1 MRTLFL
7 HFLFSL
13 LLLSMHK
20 ISHARDTLT
29 STQFLKDGN
38 TIISSGGSF
47 EMGFLSIPAGSINR
61 YVGIWYNQIPVPTVI
76 WIANRETALTNS
88 TSAVLK
94 IVKPGRLLLIDG
106 KNDTYQTFLS
116 SEMVSEPR
124 NMSYAAVLSADAE
137 SNGAPSIE
145 RPPSMS
151 LPQRSASASSEDYEN
166 PLFLHV
172 SENPNKV
179 LVSPSLT
186 ASNYSSWSR
195 SMRIALEVK
204 NKWGIIDGSISVPDV
219 GHPEYGAWRRCNMI
233 VSSWLLKSVSPS
245 IAQSVIYFEKAK
257 DIWED
262 LRKRF
267 SQADPHRIS
276 ELQDEIYN
284 NKQGILSVTDY
295 YTRCKTLWEEMS
307 ALRPLPVCE
316 CTPRCSCELVKKI
329 IKERDDDQVIR
340 FLKGLNDDFTSIKS
354 GVLVLDPMPDVYKVF
369 GMALKLERQI
379 SGTNI
384 GCSGND
390 IMQAN
395 ASQGSLTEQM
405 NEEVV
410 AVVSGSNN
418 ASNFNN
424 KKRFNTNSGNK
435 SAAKCTFCGMNG
447 HTIDKCYKKHGY
459 PPGWIA
465 GYKSKGKQAQV
476 QGQVNQL
483 AVSAN
488 ANQTGDI
495 GISNEQLQKLITL
508 IQTQIGQGSSTAATV
523 SLGIPTP
530 TLVPDFKAVAENP
543 PEGKFTSIAH
553 INSILR
559 CSATWILDTG
569 ATDHIT
575 CSLEFFDEY
584 SAVQGTVVNLPNGE
598 TVKVSHIGNIKLSE
612 NLWLKNVLCI
622 PSFTFNIVSASKL
635 AKHSN
640 CSLLVMANECLIQD
654 VHGMM
659 TGFAKEEN
667 GLYLLTEPPAKK
679 ISSFSMS
686 NKIHCNAISMDVWHQ
701 RLGHFPITKMHM
713 LCGFHQTS
721 WNKNLACDVCHFAK
735 HKRSPFPIST
745 STTAGCFELIHLD
758 IWGPFPVCSLQ
769 GQHYFLTIVDDYSR
783 FTWLHLMRHKSEAR
797 PLIKAFY
804 NYVVTQFSTKIKVI
818 RSDNGAEFNM
828 TEFYAEKGI
837 LHQKSCV
844 NTPQQ
849 NAIAERKHQHVL
861 NVARA
866 LRFQAALPL
875 QFWGHC
881 VLHATYLINR
891 LPSQV
896 INWQT
901 PFEKLYG
908 KPTDY
913 AHLKVFGC
921 LCYASTQSQSR
932 HKMAA
937 RGRKCIF
944 IGYPANVKG
953 YILYDIQNGSVFIS
967 RDVHFY
973 EQEFPFKTNDAKNT
987 SASETH
993 DLFNPSLPVLS
1004 FSDDYN
1010 LGDIATDGH
1019 SILGVPSASPLGHD
1033 SSLPVAQNSAAE
1045 NGLPDETQNESHNI
1059 QPRRSTRQR
1068 HIPVRLQDYHCDPV
1082 IHGRSSPHSLH
1093 HVLSYESLS
1102 PTYRVFTTAI
1112 SSNYE
1117 PKTYNEAIKFQC
1129 WKQAMQAEI
1138 QALQDNHTWTLTD
1151 LPPGKTPIGC
1161 KWVYKIK
1168 HKSDGSIE
1176 RYKARLVAK
1185 GYTQQL
1191 AVAHRVLRYL
1201 KGAPGKGIFYP
1212 SSSELHLQAF
1222 ADSDWAACS
1231 ETRKS
1236 ITGFCIFLG
1245 KSLISWKAKKQPT
1258 VSRSSS
1264 EAEYRSL
1271 AVTVCELQWLCYL
1284 LNDLHVSL
1292 DKPATVFCD
1301 NNSAI
1306 AIAENFVFHER
1317 TKHIEIDCHIVRQK
1331 VQQGLVK
1338 LLSVSSSNQI
1348 ADGFTKPLPFPQF
1361 DKFTSKLGLQNFYFV
1376 VACIKA
1382 VAEQVLSLVFFISL
1396 SFLSSE
1402 NTIWS
1407 TNAPRSSA
1415 QNPIAQLLDSGN
1427 LVVRDSEDENPEN
1440 FLWQSFDYWSD
1451 GCHRRIP
1458 LKCKNGTDGFKKY
1471 SGIKLPDTT
1480 HSWFN
1485 TTMNLKECEH
1495 KCLSNCSCTA
1505 YSSLDISNGGSGC
1518 LLWFKDLFDIRLL
1531 SQNGQNIYIRFDSS
1545 EIPDESCHAS
1555 SKGKKVQIIVLGS
1568 SLPLTIIILLV
1579 LCFGLYLYKKSK
1591 EKMMKLKEWLEIP
1604 LFDMSTISRATNNFL
1619 ENNKL
1624 GEGGFGAVYKGVLEN
1639 KQEIAV
1645 KRLSK
1650 TSTQGVQEFK
1660 NEVICIAKLQHRNLV
1675 KLLGCCIQ
1683 REEKLLVYEYM
1694 PNKSLDTF
1702 IFDEAK
1708 SILLDWPKRHTII
1721 NGVARGLMYL
1731 HQDSR
1736 LRIIHRD
1743 LKASNVLLDNNMNPK
1758 ISDFGLARSVGGDA
1772 TGANT
1777 NHIIGTHGYISPE
1790 YATDGTF
1797 SIKSDTFSFG
1807 VLLLEIVSGK
1817 RNRGFSHPD
1826 HNLNLIGHA
1835 WKLYKENRALE
1846 LIDVHLGPSCDL
1858 SQVQRYIHVG
1868 LLCVQQRPEDRP
1880 IMSYVVTILSNDSTL
1895 PEAKEPGFFT
1905 EQRVNK
1911 GDCSSSTQGTGST
1924 NECTMTVLD
1933 PR

>member
-1 MRTLFL
+1 
-7 HFLFSL
+7 
-13 LLLSMHK
+13 
-20 ISHARDTLT
+20 
-29 STQFLKDGN
+29 
-38 TIISSGGSF
+38 
-47 EMGFLSIPAGSINR
+47 
-61 YVGIWYNQIPVPTVI
+61 
-76 WIANRETALTNS
+76 
-88 TSAVLK
+88 
-94 IVKPGRLLLIDG
+94 
-106 KNDTYQTFLS
+106 
-116 SEMVSEPR
+116 MVSEHR
-124 NMSYAAVLSADAE
+124 NMSYVAVLSADAE

-488 ANQTGDI
+488 ANQIGDI

-679 ISSFSMS
+679 ISSFS
-686 NKIHCNAISMDVWHQ
+686 
-701 RLGHFPITKMHM
+701 
-713 LCGFHQTS
+713 
-721 WNKNLACDVCHFAK
+721 
-735 HKRSPFPIST
+735 
-745 STTAGCFELIHLD
+745 CFELIHLD

-908 KPTDY
+908 
-913 AHLKVFGC
+913 V
-921 LCYASTQSQSR
+921 S
-932 HKMAA
+932 
-937 RGRKCIF
+937 
-944 IGYPANVKG
+944 
-953 YILYDIQNGSVFIS
+953 
-967 RDVHFY
+967 
-973 EQEFPFKTNDAKNT
+973 
-987 SASETH
+987 
-993 DLFNPSLPVLS
+993 
-1004 FSDDYN
+1004 
-1010 LGDIATDGH
+1010 
-1019 SILGVPSASPLGHD
+1019 
-1033 SSLPVAQNSAAE
+1033 
-1045 NGLPDETQNESHNI
+1045 
-1059 QPRRSTRQR
+1059 
-1068 HIPVRLQDYHCDPV
+1068 LQD
-1082 IHGRSSPHSLH
+1082 
-1093 HVLSYESLS
+1093 
-1102 PTYRVFTTAI
+1102 
-1112 SSNYE
+1112 
-1117 PKTYNEAIKFQC
+1117 K
-1129 WKQAMQAEI
+1129 
-1138 QALQDNHTWTLTD
+1138 
-1151 LPPGKTPIGC
+1151 
-1161 KWVYKIK
+1161 
-1168 HKSDGSIE
+1168 
-1176 RYKARLVAK
+1176 
-1185 GYTQQL
+1185 
-1191 AVAHRVLRYL
+1191 
-1201 KGAPGKGIFYP
+1201 
-1212 SSSELHLQAF
+1212 
-1222 ADSDWAACS
+1222 
-1231 ETRKS
+1231 
-1236 ITGFCIFLG
+1236 
-1245 KSLISWKAKKQPT
+1245 
-1258 VSRSSS
+1258 
-1264 EAEYRSL
+1264 
-1271 AVTVCELQWLCYL
+1271 
-1284 LNDLHVSL
+1284 
-1292 DKPATVFCD
+1292 
-1301 NNSAI
+1301 
-1306 AIAENFVFHER
+1306 
-1317 TKHIEIDCHIVRQK
+1317 
-1331 VQQGLVK
+1331 
-1338 LLSVSSSNQI
+1338 
-1348 ADGFTKPLPFPQF
+1348 
-1361 DKFTSKLGLQNFYFV
+1361 
-1376 VACIKA
+1376 
-1382 VAEQVLSLVFFISL
+1382 
-1396 SFLSSE
+1396 
-1402 NTIWS
+1402 
-1407 TNAPRSSA
+1407 
-1415 QNPIAQLLDSGN
+1415 
-1427 LVVRDSEDENPEN
+1427 
-1440 FLWQSFDYWSD
+1440 
-1451 GCHRRIP
+1451 
-1458 LKCKNGTDGFKKY
+1458 
-1471 SGIKLPDTT
+1471 
-1480 HSWFN
+1480 
-1485 TTMNLKECEH
+1485 
-1495 KCLSNCSCTA
+1495 
-1505 YSSLDISNGGSGC
+1505 
-1518 LLWFKDLFDIRLL
+1518 
-1531 SQNGQNIYIRFDSS
+1531 
-1545 EIPDESCHAS
+1545 
-1555 SKGKKVQIIVLGS
+1555 
-1568 SLPLTIIILLV
+1568 
-1579 LCFGLYLYKKSK
+1579 
-1591 EKMMKLKEWLEIP
+1591 
-1604 LFDMSTISRATNNFL
+1604 
-1619 ENNKL
+1619 
-1624 GEGGFGAVYKGVLEN
+1624 
-1639 KQEIAV
+1639 
-1645 KRLSK
+1645 
-1650 TSTQGVQEFK
+1650 
-1660 NEVICIAKLQHRNLV
+1660 
-1675 KLLGCCIQ
+1675 
-1683 REEKLLVYEYM
+1683 
-1694 PNKSLDTF
+1694 
-1702 IFDEAK
+1702 
-1708 SILLDWPKRHTII
+1708 
-1721 NGVARGLMYL
+1721 
-1731 HQDSR
+1731 
-1736 LRIIHRD
+1736 
-1743 LKASNVLLDNNMNPK
+1743 
-1758 ISDFGLARSVGGDA
+1758 
-1772 TGANT
+1772 
-1777 NHIIGTHGYISPE
+1777 
-1790 YATDGTF
+1790 
-1797 SIKSDTFSFG
+1797 
-1807 VLLLEIVSGK
+1807 
-1817 RNRGFSHPD
+1817 
-1826 HNLNLIGHA
+1826 
-1835 WKLYKENRALE
+1835 
-1846 LIDVHLGPSCDL
+1846 
-1858 SQVQRYIHVG
+1858 
-1868 LLCVQQRPEDRP
+1868 
-1880 IMSYVVTILSNDSTL
+1880 
-1895 PEAKEPGFFT
+1895 
-1905 EQRVNK
+1905 
-1911 GDCSSSTQGTGST
+1911 
-1924 NECTMTVLD
+1924 
-1933 PR
+1933 